1 MWWKL
6 ALLVIVSAGLMFCVI
21 PMRTHAVLIDPA
33 NPPPATRWTLW
44 SMVSNMYL
52 TSGTVALIG
61 VIIAVAGYIAFRIIR
76 NA

>member
-6 ALLVIVSAGLMFCVI
+6 ALLVIVTAGLIFCII
-21 PMRTHAVLIDPA
+21 PIRTHAVLIDPV

-52 TSGTVALIG
+52 SSGTIALIG
-61 VIIAVAGYIAFRIIR
+61 VTIAVAGYIAFRIVR
-76 NA
+76 KA